1 MKQVQDEEE
10 VVIQPKQ
17 PAFDRSMKPTVAK
30 AQPISRNFSPE
41 HGSYG
46 DVGASG
52 LKNLGNTCYMNSIIQ
67 CLLNIRGLN
76 EYLRTGA
83 YEKALNRF
91 VASNCRH
98 HHYSLLYF
106 FNCFPNRRGKTQGR
120 ITEEFAALCSELWSG
135 KYKSVSPKC
144 FRYAIGQFEKMFSGY
159 EQQDSHEFLTILID
173 RFHSELQT
181 PISVVINTRLTH
193 SNQNR
198 I

>member
-1 MKQVQDEEE
+1 
-10 VVIQPKQ
+10 
-17 PAFDRSMKPTVAK
+17 MKPTVAK
-30 AQPISRNFSPE
+30 VQPISRNFSPE
-41 HGSYG
+41 HGTYG
-46 DVGASG
+46 DVGACG

-91 VASNCRH
+91 VRVQESLFYPSLNCNGF
-98 HHYSLLYF
+98 S
-106 FNCFPNRRGKTQGR
+106 NRRGKTQGR
-120 ITEEFAALCSELWSG
+120 ITEEFAVLCSELWSG
-135 KYKSVSPKC
+135 KYKSVSPKS

-181 PISVVINTRLTH
+181 PISEVIHDKLILHHDYYRQLQLIFISPFYQLHDYTILERCK
-193 SNQNR
+193 
-198 I
+198 